1 MIPPHLKTT
10 QALEIIIYLEVMYH
24 IPVISS
30 PNHKKLRVFFLKIW
44 SWDGKEEDEEK
55 MYTFF

>member
-30 PNHKKLRVFFLKIW
+30 PNHKKLRMFFSKNLILGWKR
-44 SWDGKEEDEEK
+44 ER
-55 MYTFF
+55 